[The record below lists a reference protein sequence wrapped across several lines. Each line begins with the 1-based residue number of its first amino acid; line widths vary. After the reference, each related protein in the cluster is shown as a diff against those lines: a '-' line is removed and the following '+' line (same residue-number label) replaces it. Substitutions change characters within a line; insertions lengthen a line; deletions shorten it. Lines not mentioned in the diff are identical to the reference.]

1 MNDSD
6 YDVEND
12 DDMMQTR
19 IEEAEEE
26 EEEEE
31 EEEGEDSKATR
42 ARTPPTRAAV
52 AVPPR
57 VCPTESAS
65 CSVASPS
72 LGQKL

>member
-19 IEEAEEE
+19 IEEA
-26 EEEEE
+26 EEE

>member
-19 IEEAEEE
+19 IEEA
-26 EEEEE
+26 EE